1 MRRKDY
7 YVILGISRTDAPAAI
22 RSAYRDLA
30 HRYHPDRT
38 GPEGTRHFQEI
49 NEAYEVLSDPKQR
62 SAYDQETGHPVQ
74 VKVEPMG
81 EEVRRSSGP
90 GRVGRPRPGATDPAR
105 GEPIPEPMIPGDV
118 SVLRD
123 FGVTRPSEDAL
134 YDRFMRNFARYGL
147 PKSGRV
153 EPLTVE
159 LHVSPDRASRGGA
172 VTLALPVF
180 RPCPACKGTGSV
192 WEFGCLHCSGTGM
205 LETEQP
211 VRISLPPHTRD
222 RDLFQVPIRHHGI
235 QNLVLN
241 LLVRVDRR

>member
-1 MRRKDY
+1 MSRKDY
-7 YVILGISRTDAPAAI
+7 YLILGISRSDAPAAI

-49 NEAYEVLSDPKQR
+49 NEAYEVLSDPEQR
-62 SAYDQETGHPVQ
+62 AVYDRETGGRPVQ
-74 VKVEPMG
+74 VKIEPTAG
-81 EEVRRSSGP
+81 ELRRSSGRTWP
-90 GRVGRPRPGATDPAR
+90 DRVASGQR
-105 GEPIPEPMIPGDV
+105 GPIPEPMIPVHDDV

-134 YDRFMRNFARYGL
+134 CDRLVRNFARYGL

-159 LHVSPDRASRGGA
+159 LHVSPDRARRGGT

-180 RPCPACKGTGSV
+180 RPCPACKGTGSI
-192 WEFGCLHCSGTGM
+192 WELGCLHCNGTGM

-211 VRISLPPHTRD
+211 VRILLPPDARD

-241 LLVRVDRR
+241 LLVRVERR